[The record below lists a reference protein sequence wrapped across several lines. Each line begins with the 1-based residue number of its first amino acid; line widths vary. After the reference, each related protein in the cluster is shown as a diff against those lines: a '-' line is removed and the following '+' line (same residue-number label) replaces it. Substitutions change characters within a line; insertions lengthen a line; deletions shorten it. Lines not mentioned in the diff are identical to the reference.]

1 MRGPVG
7 KTLNRCAGAFMLKAV
22 NKQELMKN
30 IIAQLLAEL
39 ETFAKA
45 ARAAHAEATHE
56 QSKADNKY
64 DTRGLEASYLARGQS
79 RQAAELEQ
87 AIVKLRAL
95 PLRDFGDD
103 EPADIGAVIE
113 LRAKNEKSFYFLL
126 PSAGGTEVLYNG
138 HELLVITPE
147 SPLGQQLMGKR
158 AGDRFQLE
166 IAGTRSEY
174 RVTGVR

>member
-1 MRGPVG
+1 MQASGG
-7 KTLNRCAGAFMLKAV
+7 KRLSRCAGAFIFEPV
-22 NKQELMKN
+22 NKQELMQSV
-30 IIAQLLAEL
+30 IAQLMGEL

-87 AIVKLRAL
+87 AIAKLRAL
-95 PLRDFGDD
+95 PVREFSGE
-103 EPADIGAVIE
+103 EPADVGAVVE
-113 LRAKNEKSFYFLL
+113 LQAKKERAFYFLL
-126 PSAGGTEVLYNG
+126 PSAGGTEVSYGGNDV
-138 HELLVITPE
+138 LVITPE
-147 SPLGQQLMGKR
+147 SPLGKQLVGKKK
-158 AGDRFQLE
+158 GDRFQLE

-174 RVTGVR
+174 RVANLK